1 MLRDRKDNWEFPG
14 GRIEFGEHLEDA
26 LKRELMEELSVED
39 VRIGNIIDAR
49 DFAVSKD
56 EADYQFVVV
65 VYECFFDDKK
75 IDISDEHSAY
85 EWIAI
90 DDMDKYRMKKGYK
103 DSIKKFKE
111 GALPKGNE
119 KA

>member
-26 LKRELMEELSVED
+26 LRRELMEELNVGNVE
-39 VRIGNIIDAR
+39 IGNLIDVR

-65 VYECFFDDKK
+65 VYECFFDGKK
-75 IDISDEHSAY
+75 IHISDEHSAY

-90 DDMDKYRMKKGYK
+90 DDMDKYRMKKGYRS
-103 DSIKKFKE
+103 SIKKFKE
-111 GALPKGNE
+111 MALSRDK
-119 KA
+119 KV